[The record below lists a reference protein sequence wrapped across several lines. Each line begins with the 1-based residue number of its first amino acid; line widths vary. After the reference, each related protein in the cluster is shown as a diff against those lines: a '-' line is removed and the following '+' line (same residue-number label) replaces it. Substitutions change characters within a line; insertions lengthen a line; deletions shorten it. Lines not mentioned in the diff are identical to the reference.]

1 MTSAR
6 DPELQALLD
15 RQAIAD
21 VLNAYCR
28 AIDRADLDLL
38 AAAYHPD
45 ATEDHGGTFKGA
57 ARDYIAMVAPLLPRA
72 KMTHTTSNIIIDL
85 DGDVARVESH
95 ILAFARMKKDGEK
108 FDSLTLARALDRF
121 EKRDGAWRIA
131 ARRLVWEWN
140 HDMPMSEGW
149 ARGLIAGDP
158 SILAFGGK
166 KPVDPLY
173 AD

>member
-1 MTSAR
+1 
-6 DPELQALLD
+6 
-15 RQAIAD
+15 
-21 VLNAYCR
+21 
-28 AIDRADLDLL
+28 
-38 AAAYHPD
+38 
-45 ATEDHGGTFKGA
+45 
-57 ARDYIAMVAPLLPRA
+57 
-72 KMTHTTSNIIIDL
+72 MTHTTSNIIIDL

-140 HDMPMSEGW
+140 HDMPMFEGW

>member
-1 MTSAR
+1 MTVAR

-15 RQAIAD
+15 HRSITE
-21 VLNAYCR
+21 VLNTYCR

-38 AAAYHPD
+38 ASAYHSD
-45 ATEDHGGTFKGA
+45 ATEDHGGTFKGL
-57 ARDYIAMVAPLLPRA
+57 ARDYIAMVAPVLPRA

-85 DGDVARVESH
+85 EGDVARVESH
-95 ILAFARMKKDGEK
+95 ILAFARMKKNGEK

-149 ARGLIAGDP
+149 VRGLIADDP
-158 SILAFGGK
+158 GVLVIGGK
-166 KPVDPLY
+166 KPLDPLY
-173 AD
+173 VD